1 VQIILEANNPR
12 LSELA
17 GLILA
22 AQKRLFN
29 RLAQFSDPLILV
41 ESGIRIGS

>member
-1 VQIILEANNPR
+1 MRSSERRTTR

-17 GLILA
+17 ELVLA

-29 RLAQFSDPLILV
+29 RLAQFSDSLILV